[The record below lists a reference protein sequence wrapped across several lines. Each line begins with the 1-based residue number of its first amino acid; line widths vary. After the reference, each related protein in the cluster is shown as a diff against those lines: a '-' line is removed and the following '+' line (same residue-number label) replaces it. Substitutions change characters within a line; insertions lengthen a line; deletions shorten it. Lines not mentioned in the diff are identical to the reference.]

1 MYRLYSGIVLA
12 VDLAKLA
19 ITGALAAVCAD
30 EQGAF
35 WDMHDML
42 FKNTPAFDRGSL
54 RVCASRLE
62 LDLEAFNAC
71 LDSEKSKAVVEQD
84 LADGRSYGVAATPT
98 FFVNGRQVV
107 GSVSVATF
115 QREIEAVLEE

>member
-1 MYRLYSGIVLA
+1 LPKLGLLSTRVYKRSG
-12 VDLAKLA
+12 
-19 ITGALAAVCAD
+19 
-30 EQGAF
+30 QGKFTLNA
-35 WDMHDML
+35 
-42 FKNTPAFDRGSL
+42 G
-54 RVCASRLE
+54 LE